1 MDRIQLEYLIEGLI
15 LFGLSERQV
24 LGVLNI
30 LPTEELRE
38 ELISWL
44 VEVSKNPEGIG
55 PSEIIMKAMEI
66 EEASSPSETMTTSPT
81 RAGRW

>member
-1 MDRIQLEYLIEGLI
+1 MDKIRLEYLIEGLL
-15 LFGLSERQV
+15 LFGLGKRQI

-30 LPTEELRE
+30 LPTEEQRE

-44 VEVSKNPEGIG
+44 VESAEPEEVG

-66 EEASSPSETMTTSPT
+66 EEASSPSATTTTSRIT
-81 RAGRW
+81 GGRW